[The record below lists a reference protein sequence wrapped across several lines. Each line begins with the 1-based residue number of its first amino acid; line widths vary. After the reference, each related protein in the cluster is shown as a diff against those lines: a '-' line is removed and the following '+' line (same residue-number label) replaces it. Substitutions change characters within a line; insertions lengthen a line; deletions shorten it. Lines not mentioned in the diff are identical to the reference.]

1 MKPVAVIGGGIAG
14 LTAAFRLKQMGHPVV
29 LYEAASRVGGVIET
43 VREDGFLAELGPNSM
58 MDTAPELTE
67 LMRALKLDTGEKIA
81 ASSVASKRFIV
92 KNRRAVETPSSFRT
106 FLTSPLLSFSAKLRL
121 CCEPFVPRR
130 TEESEESLAE
140 FVRRRLGREA
150 LDYGV
155 NPFVGGVYAG
165 DPEKLSVK
173 YAFPRLHALEA
184 NYGSLVRGGIRT
196 MRARRKSSPPS
207 AAGTSPHPGPAGKPG
222 GARRSGG
229 PRILSFRSGLQ
240 ALPEAFHKELWGEIV
255 VNTRVTSI
263 ERNASGWKI
272 SSRSGDTE
280 NTFTYES
287 VLIAVPAHRIP
298 DLGLKGE
305 LFSRA
310 SALAGIDYP
319 PVAVLALGFRRA
331 DIAHP
336 LDGFGVL
343 VPQVEGLNILG
354 TLFSSTLFPDRAPDG
369 HALLTTFLGGARD
382 RSLPLMS
389 PETLVDVVTS
399 DLADLLGVKGKP
411 VWMKHRLYRKAIPQ
425 YDLGYGKHLE
435 IATEIEAASPGL
447 YFAGTWRDG
456 IAMPEAVLSG
466 WKAADRIGGFLH
478 GRN

>member
-14 LTAAFRLKQMGHPVV
+14 LTAAYRLKQMGHPVV
-29 LYEAASRVGGVIET
+29 LYESEARIGGVIET
-43 VREDGFLAELGPNSM
+43 VRENGWMAELGPNSI

-67 LMRALKLDTGEKIA
+67 LIRSLKLDAGEKIA
-81 ASSVASKRFIV
+81 ANPDASRRFIV
-92 KNRRAVETPSSFRT
+92 RNRRVVETPSSLRT

-121 CCEPFVPRR
+121 VCEPFVPRR
-130 TEESEESLAE
+130 ADETEESLAE

-173 YAFPRLHALEA
+173 YAFPRIHALEA
-184 NYGSLVRGGIRT
+184 NYGSLMRGGIRT
-196 MRARRKSSPPS
+196 IRARRKSAPKRE
-207 AAGTSPHPGPAGKPG
+207 GV
-222 GARRSGG
+222 RRTGG

-240 ALPEAFHKELWGEIV
+240 ALPDALHKELWGEIV
-255 VNTRVTSI
+255 VNSRVTSI
-263 ERNASGWKI
+263 ERSGSGWKI
-272 SSRSGDTE
+272 TSRAADTE
-280 NTFTYES
+280 NIFSYES
-287 VLIAVPAHRIP
+287 VLVAVPAHRIP
-298 DLGLKGE
+298 DLGFKGE
-305 LFSRA
+305 PFSRA
-310 SALAGIDYP
+310 AALAGIDYP

-336 LDGFGVL
+336 LNGFGVL

-354 TLFSSTLFPDRAPDG
+354 TLFSSTLFPDRAPEG

-389 PETLVDVVTS
+389 PETLADVVTG
-399 DLADLLGVKGKP
+399 DLADLLGLKGKP
-411 VWMKHRLYRKAIPQ
+411 VWMRHRLYRKAIPQ
-425 YDLGYGKHLE
+425 YDIGYGRHLE
-435 IATEIEAASPGL
+435 LATEIEAAGPGL

-456 IAMPEAVLSG
+456 IAMPDAVLSG
-466 WKAADRIGGFLH
+466 WKAADRIGGYLH
-478 GRN
+478 GRS